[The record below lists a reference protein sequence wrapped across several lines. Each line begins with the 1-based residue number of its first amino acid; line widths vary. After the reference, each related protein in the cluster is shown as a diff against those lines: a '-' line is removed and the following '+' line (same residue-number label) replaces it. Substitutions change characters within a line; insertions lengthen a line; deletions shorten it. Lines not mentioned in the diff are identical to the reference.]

1 MRNIENLTL
10 SGLKKEMGHIAN
22 KSGFKKG
29 LLKQLSKQYEVET
42 NPVIKTQIKEECE
55 ELRVQIKQL
64 KTDYELIKTRIK
76 ELKSSEMESNGSQMQ

>member
-1 MRNIENLTL
+1 
-10 SGLKKEMGHIAN
+10 MGHIAN

-55 ELRVQIKQL
+55 ELRVQIEQL
-64 KTDYELIKTRIK
+64 KTDYELIKARIK